1 MVLRDA
7 SASKNTA
14 IPSQYY
20 QDILHEMNFGL
31 APLEMWVEW
40 ITAWG
45 GPST

>member
-20 QDILHEMNFGL
+20 QDILHEMDFGL

-40 ITAWG
+40 ITA
-45 GPST
+45 